1 MGGERIRSPDG
12 MPKLGLE
19 GSNSSDTRGGR
30 QNGRGVGELKGN
42 SEELR
47 CSPLRVSML
56 SLRHQVR
63 SPAGRW
69 ESHGQSTWTGS
80 GSSEG
85 SSSGEKGLLGGQTQ
99 GL

>member
-1 MGGERIRSPDG
+1 
-12 MPKLGLE
+12 MPKLGQE
-19 GSNSSDTRGGR
+19 GSNASDTRGR
-30 QNGRGVGELKGN
+30 RRNGRGVGELEGN
-42 SEELR
+42 SDELR

-69 ESHGQSTWTGS
+69 ESHGQSTGTGC
-80 GSSEG
+80 GSSEEG
-85 SSSGEKGLLGGQTQ
+85 SSGEKGLLRGQTQ